1 MFVVI
6 EIILH
11 FLYVKFGLVG
21 SSESSGSSKS
31 RVAVG
36 RLLPVELKDGR

>member
-1 MFVVI
+1 MLI
-6 EIILH
+6 EMILS

-31 RVAVG
+31 GVAEG
-36 RLLPVELKDGR
+36 RSLPVELKDGR